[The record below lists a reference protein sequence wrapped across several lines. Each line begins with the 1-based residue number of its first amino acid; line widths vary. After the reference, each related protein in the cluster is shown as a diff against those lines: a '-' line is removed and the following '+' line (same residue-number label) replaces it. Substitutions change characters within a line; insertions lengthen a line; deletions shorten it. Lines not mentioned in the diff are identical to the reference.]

1 MCYIETTR
9 FVVYSFWREVGG
21 LFEIDTRLF
30 IIVMTIH
37 SNNALYFFFFFFSFL
52 IDPSDSLQM
61 IVRRCL
67 NEQASDL

>member
-9 FVVYSFWREVGG
+9 FVVYSFWRDVGG
-21 LFEIDTRLF
+21 LFKIDARLF
-30 IIVMTIH
+30 IIVMTIQ
-37 SNNALYFFFFFFSFL
+37 SNNALYFFFFSFL

-67 NEQASDL
+67 NEQTSDL